1 MTKSRRRFTN
11 RYFGGAVRVKTFVH
25 HRAAVA
31 YTCFECLGPIWVG
44 TPYWAADVE
53 KLHDRCGREVR
64 GPEGGTMS
72 TVLTEPFEAAVE
84 SDVAARYGIY
94 VLDEQGDPLRI
105 AECERDAIGSTLV
118 RLAEDRIE
126 LEDDRTPQNFGVKDQ
141 VERRWISGLWNPR

>member
-1 MTKSRRRFTN
+1 
-11 RYFGGAVRVKTFVH
+11 
-25 HRAAVA
+25 
-31 YTCFECLGPIWVG
+31 
-44 TPYWAADVE
+44 
-53 KLHDRCGREVR
+53 
-64 GPEGGTMS
+64 MS
-72 TVLTEPFEAAVE
+72 TVLTEPIEAAVE